1 MRSQGHVL
9 LRCLF
14 MGQVEEEDAGESAD
28 QEDDV
33 KPAVVEVK
41 LQFSQY
47 LSHYSAVLQRHAH
60 PHQEHRRHKIH
71 AHDLSQ
77 DEHNDIGGLA
87 AGDGIEKLGECD

>member
-1 MRSQGHVL
+1 
-9 LRCLF
+9 

-71 AHDLSQ
+71 ALQIDSRERER
-77 DEHNDIGGLA
+77 DATPFCI
-87 AGDGIEKLGECD
+87 

>member
-1 MRSQGHVL
+1 MKVLLKGETTEKAHFSPVRLSLMRSLVRSQGHVL

-47 LSHYSAVLQRHAH
+47 LSHYSAVL
-60 PHQEHRRHKIH
+60 
-71 AHDLSQ
+71 
-77 DEHNDIGGLA
+77 
-87 AGDGIEKLGECD
+87 